1 MLAALGAAA
10 ALALVPREVQAVE
23 IHLLGFPDSDR
34 TTLQLRP
41 FLLGLLCF
49 LPALGGLCYGFAGSL
64 DRYLTRLIL
73 EAVGLCFF
81 ALLVIYLLID
91 TSANLEKFQSASQP
105 GTFLVKYYLNTLP
118 PVFVLL
124 IPFSLLLGLLYSLGR
139 LSHSREIIAMIQTGR
154 SVARVIV
161 PLGAV
166 GLLLSL
172 ICLLLNYHWAPWGEG
187 YREALL
193 DFAESDSKNQARN
206 VLYVH
211 RGPDRIAHR
220 SWLVGS
226 FPYDYTPEDPIRNVV
241 VRSKDEKGPTTVL
254 YAKSATWSPG
264 SGTWSFRDAV
274 LLDLRTRLPDG
285 TPAENF
291 RTDLPDPYLIHDFP
305 ETPWQIVTPGLQE
318 EFLGI
323 PELKSWLQQY
333 EGDEWAPRESYL
345 TQWHYRWAQ
354 PWICLVVVL
363 LAAPLGIVFGR
374 RGTAGGVAIAAF
386 LIGAMLLC
394 SQTFLAFGD
403 AGRLAPGLAAWA
415 TNMLFTIIAFFL
427 LWHRLQGRPIYQTI
441 LRHTP
446 LANED

>member
-1 MLAALGAAA
+1 MS
-10 ALALVPREVQAVE
+10 LALVPGEIQAVN

-34 TTLQLRP
+34 ATLQLRP

-49 LPALGGLCYGFAGSL
+49 LPAIGALCYGFASSL
-64 DRYLTRLIL
+64 DRYLARLML
-73 EAVGLCFF
+73 EAVGLCSL

-91 TSANLEKFQSASQP
+91 ASNNFDKFQSASNTA
-105 GTFLVKYYLNTLP
+105 TFLVHYYLTTLP

-124 IPFSLLLGLLYSLGR
+124 IPFSLLLGLLYSLGK

-154 SVARVIV
+154 SVARVIA

-166 GLLLSL
+166 GLFLSAT
-172 ICLLLNYHWAPWGEG
+172 CLLLNYHWAPWGEG
-187 YREALL
+187 YREALIE
-193 DFAESDSKNQARN
+193 FAESDSKSQARN

-211 RGPDRIAHR
+211 RGADRIAHR

-241 VRSKDEKGPTTVL
+241 VRSKDEDGPTTVL
-254 YAKSATWSPG
+254 YAKSATWSPE
-264 SGTWSFRDAV
+264 SGTWSFKEAT
-274 LLDLRTRLPDG
+274 LLDLRARLPDG
-285 TPAENF
+285 TPAEKF

-333 EGDEWAPRESYL
+333 EGDEWAPRQSYL
-345 TQWHYRWAQ
+345 TQLHYRWAQ

-386 LIGAMLLC
+386 LIGSMLLC
-394 SQTFLAFGD
+394 SQTFLSLGD
-403 AGRLAPGLAAWA
+403 AGRLPPALAAWA
-415 TNMLFTIIAFFL
+415 TNILFTAIALVL
-427 LWHRLQGRPIYQTI
+427 LWRRLQGRPIYQTI

-446 LANED
+446 LASED